1 MPRSWIFGP
10 LVVATLLVMTGA
22 EASAQGTRFRVD
34 WLFLQRD
41 SDGPQ
46 TTLITGPDA
55 FSTGSDFD
63 YESGYRLFGSMG
75 TCDYDVEIHFSR
87 VEDWT
92 DSVGAELATELSFDS
107 EFNNGAAFPVPPA
120 NTFTFPNA
128 IFDAAEYMNPMG
140 ADETLEAEFLNAGA
154 DALYYVETVYNDFD
168 ITIKTSRLN
177 RHRVGLGFRHID
189 FDEDNGFRV
198 GGIFGALGGDNM
210 GLSHEAL
217 VAAGLTSVTG
227 GGGFQAG
234 EPLTVDVHAIN
245 DNNLNGLHVTYDG
258 EFLNTPLFVFG
269 VAANIGVYHNQITNE
284 LTESYLGGVNG
295 TSLYSTS
302 NSDSN
307 NDLAVAGQLGFD
319 AGVKLTDNWKLMA
332 GYEAI
337 FIDGLGLGINT
348 PPASGDESVFMHG
361 GRIGFEGV
369 W

>member
-10 LVVATLLVMTGA
+10 LVVATLLLLSGA

-46 TTLITGPDA
+46 TTLITGPDT
-55 FSTGSDFD
+55 FSTDSDFD
-63 YESGYRLFGSMG
+63 FESGYRLFGSMG
-75 TCDYDVEIHFSR
+75 TVDWDVEVRFSR

-92 DSVGAELATELSFDS
+92 DSIGSQLTTELSFDS

-120 NTFTFPNA
+120 NRFTFPTA
-128 IFDAAEYMNPMG
+128 IFDAAEYNNGMG
-140 ADETLEAEFLNAGA
+140 INEQLEAEFLNTGA
-154 DALYYVETVYNDFD
+154 DAIYYVETVYNDFD
-168 ITIKTSRLN
+168 ITLKTSRCN
-177 RHRVGLGFRHID
+177 PHRVGIGYRHID

-198 GGIFGALGGDNM
+198 NGIFNALGGDNN
-210 GLSHEAL
+210 GISHEAMI
-217 VAAGLTSVTG
+217 AAGLTAVG
-227 GGGFQAG
+227 GGGGLVAG
-234 EPLTVDVHAIN
+234 DPLTVDVHAIN

-258 EFLNTPLFVFG
+258 ELVNTTLFVFN
-269 VAANIGVYHNQITNE
+269 VFANLGVYHNQITNRI
-284 LTESYLGGVNG
+284 TESYLGGIDGSTVYA
-295 TSLYSTS
+295 TSDGDT
-302 NSDSN
+302 N
-307 NDLAVAGQLGFD
+307 NDLAWAGQLGFD
-319 AGVKLTDNWKLMA
+319 AGVKLTDNWKFLA

-337 FIDGLGLGINT
+337 FIDGLGLGVNT